1 MPEARVCKIKWTCAN
16 ITVHVITSP
25 TCGIL
30 LRLANKQM
38 HLPDDGL
45 ANTVRADYDTT
56 SRLSNRRTFW
66 YTGSLCSG
74 PTEDMGTY
82 HALIRSSIYH
92 APVTFIQGAVPFF

>member
-30 LRLANKQM
+30 LRVANKQM

-45 ANTVRADYDTT
+45 ASTVRADYDTT

-66 YTGSLCSG
+66 YGLLVANVVDQLKTWE
-74 PTEDMGTY
+74 PTMHVY
-82 HALIRSSIYH
+82 A
-92 APVTFIQGAVPFF
+92 AVYTMHLLLHV